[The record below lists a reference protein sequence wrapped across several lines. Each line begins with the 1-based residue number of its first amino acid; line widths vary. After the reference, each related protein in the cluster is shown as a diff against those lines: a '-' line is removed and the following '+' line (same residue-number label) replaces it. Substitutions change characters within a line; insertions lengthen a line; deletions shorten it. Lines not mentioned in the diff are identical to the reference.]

1 MLAENTGIDVRTT
14 WRSAVL
20 LLQDDVRY
28 KNVDDSNDRED
39 LFNDFVSE
47 LEKKEKEDRSKHRD
61 AAMKHLQTLYEGLL
75 EKGTTSS
82 LMLVIPMTLYATHPV
97 PLPFVITLPPSL
109 FCPILFYSS
118 LPVLYYPPYPIS
130 SFPILSLLSLSY
142 SIFPFL
148 PYSIL
153 PGVLTQACSAGGPP
167 GRMRKTIF

>member
-61 AAMKHLQTLYEGLL
+61 AAMKHLQTLYEELL

-82 LMLVIPMTLYATHPV
+82 LMLVIPMTLYATHS
-97 PLPFVITLPPSL
+97 TL
-109 FCPILFYSS
+109 
-118 LPVLYYPPYPIS
+118 
-130 SFPILSLLSLSY
+130 
-142 SIFPFL
+142 
-148 PYSIL
+148 
-153 PGVLTQACSAGGPP
+153 
-167 GRMRKTIF
+167 